1 MKRILI
7 IEDDTQL
14 QDIYLKKLT
23 IENFEVFQAV
33 DGTTGLMLVR
43 TRQPHLVLL
52 DIMLPGGLNG
62 FDVLEMLKSDEVF
75 KKIPVL
81 ILTNLD
87 SEQNSARQIGAV
99 EYLVKSNTPIDE
111 VIIKIKKYIS

>member
-1 MKRILI
+1 M
-7 IEDDTQL
+7 QL

-23 IENFEVFQAV
+23 KENFEVIQSV
-33 DGTTGLMLVR
+33 DGTEGLMLAR
-43 TRQPHLVLL
+43 TRQPSLIML

-62 FDVLEMLKSDEVF
+62 FDVLEMLKRDEEF

-87 SEQNSARQIGAV
+87 SEKNSARQIGAV
-99 EYLVKSNTPIDE
+99 EYIVKATTSIDD
-111 VIIKIKKYIS
+111 VVNKVKKYIN